1 MNEQKDILVHEVKIK
16 KNEFETAARQRT
28 IQIENNLDE
37 RMNQEGN
44 QFRVELDTKVRGVR
58 EGIQR
63 VFDERIKRERD
74 VVDSRILTVRN

>member
-16 KNEFETAARQRT
+16 KSEFEIAAKQRT
-28 IQIENNLDE
+28 MQIENNLEE

-58 EGIQR
+58 EGI
-63 VFDERIKRERD
+63 
-74 VVDSRILTVRN
+74 